1 MVGTFSLND
10 HERLEVFT
18 MNISDGSPSPSIDV
32 QEQNKKT
39 AGADNARWQYVL
51 SFLQG
56 IPEGYI
62 EAKHHLDSV
71 YRIFSEKELHSR
83 EQLKQ
88 MIDAISMASLE
99 TQHTGTDRK
108 NSKAAAGAV
117 RQVNSLRAHCLG
129 NFELVLNW
137 KKCDRWQ
144 SLKAKSLIKYL
155 VSHKNRPVPR
165 EALIEMLWPECDPES
180 GNNNLKSTVYAL
192 RQMFSKLDPS
202 ATQNTPVVLYSDG
215 AYHIDP
221 SIQLWV
227 DSEEFE
233 SYWLAG
239 RRLEK
244 NKQVGEAIKYYQ
256 FAEELYGG
264 DYLEDEM
271 YTEWTLLKREALKDT
286 YLAILTKLIS
296 FSFDEQDYENCI
308 VYCQKILSKDPCHE
322 EAYSWLMRCYD
333 RLGQSRRA
341 QQWFDIY
348 ENTIR
353 KELDASP
360 SQKMRA
366 LQKQI
371 LNRESS

>member
-1 MVGTFSLND
+1 
-10 HERLEVFT
+10 
-18 MNISDGSPSPSIDV
+18 MNKSDGYPTPSIDFK
-32 QEQNKKT
+32 EKYKKI
-39 AGADNARWQYVL
+39 ADSDSTRLQSII

-71 YRIFSEKELHSR
+71 YRIFSEKELYSR

-88 MIDAISMASLE
+88 MIDAISIASLE
-99 TQHTGTDRK
+99 KQQAGTAKRGDRSSGGTGLQR
-108 NSKAAAGAV
+108 
-117 RQVNSLRAHCLG
+117 NSLRAHCLG
-129 NFELVLNW
+129 NFELELNW

-155 VSHKNRPVPR
+155 ISQKNKPVPR
-165 EALIEMLWPECDPES
+165 EALIEILWPECDPES

-192 RQMFSKLDPS
+192 RQMFGRLDS
-202 ATQNTPVVLYSDG
+202 TATQNSQLVLYSDG

-227 DSEEFE
+227 DSDEFE
-233 SYWLAG
+233 NYWLAG

-244 NKQVGEAIKYYQ
+244 NRQLSEATRYYQ
-256 FAEELYGG
+256 FAEELYRG

-271 YTEWTLLKREALKDT
+271 YTEWTLLKREALKDI
-286 YLAILTKLIS
+286 YLAILIKLTG
-296 FSFDEQDYENCI
+296 FSFEDQDYENCI
-308 VYCQKILSKDPCHE
+308 VYCQKILTKDTCHE
-322 EAYSWLMRCYD
+322 EAYCWLMRCYD
-333 RLGQSRRA
+333 RLGQSHRA
-341 QQWFDIY
+341 QRWFDIY

-360 SQKMRA
+360 SQKMRT
-366 LQKQI
+366 LYKQI
-371 LNRESS
+371 LNREST

>member
-1 MVGTFSLND
+1 
-10 HERLEVFT
+10 
-18 MNISDGSPSPSIDV
+18 MNIGDGSISPSTNI
-32 QEQNKKT
+32 QEHNRKHILT
-39 AGADNARWQYVL
+39 DPRWQNIL
-51 SFLQG
+51 SILQG
-56 IPEGYI
+56 IPDDYN
-62 EAKHHLDSV
+62 EAKHHLDFV
-71 YRIFSEKELHSR
+71 YRIFSEKELLSR
-83 EQLKQ
+83 EQFRR
-88 MIDAISMASLE
+88 MVDTISTVPLDPPRATSPATEKRGAKSSASR
-99 TQHTGTDRK
+99 H
-108 NSKAAAGAV
+108 AV
-117 RQVNSLRAHCLG
+117 SLRAHCLG

-165 EALIEMLWPECDPES
+165 EALIEVLWPECDPES

-192 RQMFSKLDPS
+192 RQMFGKLDPA

-221 SIQLWV
+221 AIQLWV

-244 NKQVGEAIKYYQ
+244 NKQLSEAVKYYQ
-256 FAEELYGG
+256 FAEELYRG

-286 YLAILTKLIS
+286 YLAILIKLIG
-296 FSFDEQDYENCI
+296 FSFEEQDYENCI

-322 EAYSWLMRCYD
+322 EAYYWLMRCYD

-360 SQKMRA
+360 SQKMRT
-366 LQKQI
+366 LLKQI
-371 LNRESS
+371 TNREAM

>member
-1 MVGTFSLND
+1 MNTND
-10 HERLEVFT
+10 GV
-18 MNISDGSPSPSIDV
+18 SSPSTNL
-32 QEQNKKT
+32 QEHNRKHVT
-39 AGADNARWQYVL
+39 ADARWQNVL
-51 SFLQG
+51 SILQG
-56 IPEGYI
+56 IPDDYI

-83 EQLKQ
+83 EQLRQ
-88 MIDAISMASLE
+88 MIDTISVASSERLQPTASGSE
-99 TQHTGTDRK
+99 KRGARSSGTPS
-108 NSKAAAGAV
+108 NVS
-117 RQVNSLRAHCLG
+117 SLRAHCLG

-144 SLKAKSLIKYL
+144 SLKAKLLIKYL

-165 EALIEMLWPECDPES
+165 EALIEILWPECDPES

-192 RQMFSKLDPS
+192 RQMFGKLDPA

-221 SIQLWV
+221 AIQLWV

-244 NKQVGEAIKYYQ
+244 NKQLSEAIRYYQ
-256 FAEELYGG
+256 FAEELYRG
-264 DYLEDEM
+264 DFLEDEM

-286 YLAILTKLIS
+286 YLAILIKLIG

-360 SQKMRA
+360 SQKIRT
-366 LQKQI
+366 LYKQI
-371 LNRESS
+371 VKRESS